1 MAMEIVFVVRRLAR
15 SWPDIHLLEED
26 DIARLAGR
34 LRGGTNSWIV
44 QSWLRLRRPLEA
56 SGFTVGIS
64 GRFRPG
70 AICIAHRDDLNNFTD
85 FCERAYVVGVRA
97 DRPPIR
103 VGNRHVV
110 QNRLA
115 GRSPTE
121 RYLPLWPQPGLLP
134 RDPSRGERIERIAY
148 FGRDSA
154 APAWFFDPRFR
165 AALGRLGVEFELRTE
180 AWHDYRDVD
189 LVLAHRDEAPTMLRQ
204 KPASKLINAWL
215 AGVPALLAPEPAFAA
230 LRESALDYRV
240 VDSPGDV
247 IRQVAQL
254 KGDPACYRAM
264 VRNASRRSHGF
275 DSAALKARWLEFLVE
290 DVLPDYRRWRERA
303 PAVAVGVI
311 AFAARLAWQKLE
323 AKAFR
328 AAVAQELRRPAPR
341 ANPASSEENGLLA
354 QW

>member
-1 MAMEIVFVVRRLAR
+1 MEIVFVVRRLAR
-15 SWPDIHLLEED
+15 TWPDIHGLDED
-26 DIARLAGR
+26 DIPRLAER

-56 SGFTVGIS
+56 AGFAVSIAE
-64 GRFRPG
+64 RFRPG

-85 FCERAYVVGVRA
+85 FCERAYVVGIRA
-97 DRPPIR
+97 DRPPLR
-103 VGNRHVV
+103 VGNRQVV
-110 QNRLA
+110 QNRIA
-115 GRSPTE
+115 GRSPSE

-134 RDPSRGERIERIAY
+134 RDPSRGKRIERIAY
-148 FGRDSA
+148 FGRDSSV
-154 APAWFFDPRFR
+154 PPWFFDPDFH
-165 AALGRLGVEFELRTE
+165 AALARLGVTFEIRTGD
-180 AWHDYRDVD
+180 WHDYRDVD

-230 LRESALDYRV
+230 LRESALDYRI
-240 VDSPGDV
+240 VDSAGDV

-264 VRNASRRSHGF
+264 VANGARRAMGF
-275 DSAALKARWLEFLVE
+275 DTGAVKAQWLEFLTC
-290 DVLPDYRRWRERA
+290 DVLPDYERWERQA
-303 PAVAVGVI
+303 VPAAIGVLP
-311 AFAARLAWQKLE
+311 FALRLAWQKLE

-328 AAVAQELRRPAPR
+328 AAVARELSRPAGR
-341 ANPASSEENGLLA
+341 QAHETQETNGLLA